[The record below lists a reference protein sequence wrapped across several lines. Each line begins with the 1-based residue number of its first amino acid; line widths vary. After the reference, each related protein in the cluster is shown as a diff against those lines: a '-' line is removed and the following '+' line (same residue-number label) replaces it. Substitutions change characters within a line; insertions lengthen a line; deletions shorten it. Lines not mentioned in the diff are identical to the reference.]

1 MAKDTPPALPPT
13 LAQDGFQP
21 LSKGYQPG
29 NFGHQ
34 PIAVRPTS
42 SEQAGHQPTT
52 SQGGSGPRTPPTQTG
67 SGKK

>member
-1 MAKDTPPALPPT
+1 MAKDTPTPPPT
-13 LAQDGFQP
+13 MANDGFQP
-21 LSKGYQPG
+21 LSKGHQPG

-34 PIAVRPTS
+34 PIAARPTS

-52 SQGGSGPRTPPTQTG
+52 SQGGAGPGTPPTQSG